1 MRLRVLA
8 DDRKG
13 VGPQL
18 AQLPA
23 RHEGALAHASV
34 NPSRYPNLRMLAPS
48 PLLLC
53 ALYGIHGPI
62 TFAYYVPAVR
72 HVKELTREH
81 VSGLLRGL
89 QSGLLAQ
96 SLRKL
101 HRRVEEARD
110 TFRSE
115 KECRA

>member
-1 MRLRVLA
+1 MTLVSHVS
-8 DDRKG
+8 DRITF
-13 VGPQL
+13 
-18 AQLPA
+18 
-23 RHEGALAHASV
+23 
-34 NPSRYPNLRMLAPS
+34 NPSTYPILRMLAPS

-53 ALYGIHGPI
+53 ALYGIRGPI

-72 HVKELTREH
+72 HVKELAREH

-101 HRRVEEARD
+101 HGRVEEARD

>member
-1 MRLRVLA
+1 MKSLKERVLN
-8 DDRKG
+8 
-13 VGPQL
+13 
-18 AQLPA
+18 
-23 RHEGALAHASV
+23 S
-34 NPSRYPNLRMLAPS
+34 STYPILRMLAPS

-53 ALYGIHGPI
+53 ALCGIHGPI

>member
-1 MRLRVLA
+1 MRTLTYCPETDCTETSKNV
-8 DDRKG
+8 
-13 VGPQL
+13 QL
-18 AQLPA
+18 AVVRP
-23 RHEGALAHASV
+23 V